1 MGEDLKKTKE
11 LVDMIKNELEHLE
24 TVYDMDVR
32 GQRLAYADV
41 LTMVPDVDYSND
53 QQPANSVQ
61 NIIYSIT
68 KQK

>member
-41 LTMVPDVDYSND
+41 LTMVQDLYENDLKALNLDFDVDEEYL
-53 QQPANSVQ
+53 
-61 NIIYSIT
+61 
-68 KQK
+68 

>member
-11 LVDMIKNELEHLE
+11 LVDMIKNELKHLE

-41 LTMVPDVDYSND
+41 LTMVQDLYENDLKALDLDFDVDEEYL
-53 QQPANSVQ
+53 
-61 NIIYSIT
+61 
-68 KQK
+68 

>member
-41 LTMVPDVDYSND
+41 LTMVQDLYENDLKALDLDFDVDEKYL
-53 QQPANSVQ
+53 
-61 NIIYSIT
+61 
-68 KQK
+68 

>member
-1 MGEDLKKTKE
+1 MGEDLKRTKE

-41 LTMVPDVDYSND
+41 LTMVQDLYENDLKALDLDFDVDEKYL
-53 QQPANSVQ
+53 
-61 NIIYSIT
+61 
-68 KQK
+68 

>member
-1 MGEDLKKTKE
+1 MGEDPKKTKE

-41 LTMVPDVDYSND
+41 LTMVQDLYENDLKALDLDFDVDEKYL
-53 QQPANSVQ
+53 
-61 NIIYSIT
+61 
-68 KQK
+68 

>member
-41 LTMVPDVDYSND
+41 LTMVQDLYENDLKALGLDFDVDEKYL
-53 QQPANSVQ
+53 
-61 NIIYSIT
+61 
-68 KQK
+68 

>member
-1 MGEDLKKTKE
+1 MRRMLLWMKKTKE

-41 LTMVPDVDYSND
+41 LTMVQDLYENDLKALDLDFDVDEEYL
-53 QQPANSVQ
+53 
-61 NIIYSIT
+61 
-68 KQK
+68 

>member
-41 LTMVPDVDYSND
+41 LTMVQDLYENDLKALDLDFDVDEEYL
-53 QQPANSVQ
+53 
-61 NIIYSIT
+61 
-68 KQK
+68 